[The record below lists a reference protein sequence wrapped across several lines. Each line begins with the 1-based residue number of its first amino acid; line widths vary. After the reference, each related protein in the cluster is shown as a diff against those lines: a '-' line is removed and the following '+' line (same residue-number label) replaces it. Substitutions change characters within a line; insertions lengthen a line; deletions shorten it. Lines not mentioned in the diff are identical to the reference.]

1 MNLKQNSL
9 FVSSFA
15 LLTFLL
21 LVQTVNSNNNIIN
34 NVAAQEEPS
43 KNTTLL
49 ALSSESSQDEI
60 ISFIVDPHE
69 GQARGALTTT
79 PVIGELTKEYNQ
91 YYVPGTEE
99 LDKDE
104 IRLTFLGTGMPFPTR
119 AQGSAALFAE
129 FGNGE
134 TMFFDIGSGSIA
146 NFNSLGIPLNNA
158 TKVFASHLH
167 TDHVGDLS
175 MLWAEGMPF
184 GRTTPLQVYGPSGDY
199 QALGTKAYVENLLAT
214 QTWDYES
221 RKGSVPTSGAKTID
235 VFEFDYNKTH
245 VIYDKNGIQITSF
258 PALHTIA
265 GAVSFLINY
274 NNMSFV
280 YSGDTEPN
288 RFMVEN
294 GQNVDV
300 LIHET
305 FLPAEVFAEKNNM
318 PLSRAK
324 TIVEELHTPAK
335 GAGMIFN
342 LTEPKLGVMFHTQ
355 IDKDIPIPM
364 FEELRTTY
372 SGPALLAQDL
382 TVINIAGE
390 SVVIRQAQVENAAWP
405 PKSDPNAPLDLPPH
419 GLPEYLTDQKIHTHD
434 FEDLLANK

>member
-1 MNLKQNSL
+1 MKIQSTL
-9 FVSSFA
+9 FISFFIV
-15 LLTFLL
+15 LTLLL
-21 LVQTVNSNNNIIN
+21 LVQTVDSNNSIID
-34 NVAAQEEPS
+34 NVNAQEEPL
-43 KNTTLL
+43 KNITLL
-49 ALSSESSQDEI
+49 ALSSESAQDEI

-69 GQARGALTTT
+69 GQAKGALTTT
-79 PVIGELTKEYNQ
+79 PVIGELPKEYNQ

-99 LDKDE
+99 LDEDE

-119 AQGSAALFAE
+119 AQGSAALLAE

-184 GRTTPLQVYGPSGDY
+184 GRTTPLEVYGPSGDY
-199 QALGTKAYVENLLAT
+199 QSLGTEAYVNNLLAT

-221 RKGSVPTSGAKTID
+221 RKGNVPTSGAKTID

-288 RFMVEN
+288 KFMVEN

-305 FLPAEVFAEKNNM
+305 FLPSAVFAEKNNM
-318 PLSRAK
+318 PLSRAQ
-324 TIVEELHTPAK
+324 TIVEEIHTPPK
-335 GAGMIFN
+335 SAGMIFN

-355 IDKDIPIPM
+355 IDKDIPIPI

-372 SGPALLAQDL
+372 TGPALLAQDL
-382 TVINIAGE
+382 TVINIIDD
-390 SVVIRQAQVENAAWP
+390 SIVVRQAQVENSAWP
-405 PKSDPNAPLDLPPH
+405 PESDANAPLDLPPH
-419 GLPEYLTDQKIHTHD
+419 GLPEYLTNEK
-434 FEDLLANK
+434 